1 MRLYR
6 AAGAYAPHRG
16 AHVSRAASLTVFALA
31 CCASCG
37 VGRHG
42 GGGCDARALIG
53 THGALVMLTGNT
65 AVAPVSNG
73 DGGE

>member
-1 MRLYR
+1 
-6 AAGAYAPHRG
+6 
-16 AHVSRAASLTVFALA
+16 VFVLA
-31 CCASCG
+31 CCASRG

-65 AVAPVSNG
+65 AVAPVGNG